1 MASNFFVKIDG
12 IDGES
17 TSKGHEKWVECI
29 GFTMGSLQNIG
40 AGRATDVSGR
50 GQFEPFVFTHL
61 VDKATPKIQQFCMN
75 AQKIAKVQFCVCRN
89 VAGAEVPVYEVTLE
103 NVKISQASIKSVVA
117 DGMNGADIID
127 SFVGADGTALP
138 TEKVALVAGKV
149 TWKVTAIKP
158 DNSKDGAVEAAFNQV
173 ENA

>member
-1 MASNFFVKIDG
+1 MASDFFVKIDG

-17 TSKGHEKWVECI
+17 ADKNHGKWIECI

-40 AGRATDVSGR
+40 AARATDVSGR

-75 AQKIAKVQFCVCRN
+75 AQKIAKVQFCVCRA
-89 VAGAEVPVYEVTLE
+89 VAGAQVPVFEVTLE
-103 NVKISQASIKSVVA
+103 NVKISEATIKSVVA
-117 DGMNGADIID
+117 NGQNGDDIID
-127 SFVGADGTALP
+127 SFVGTDGTSIP
-138 TEKVALVAGKV
+138 TEKVSLVAGKI

-158 DNSKDGAVEAAFNQV
+158 DNSKDGAVESTFNQV